1 LTTRAKPGNIS
12 GNGFQF
18 DSLDR
23 GTTMLTDAKCRKATC
38 PPDRKRLRLTDAGGL
53 YLEVSPAGAKRWFL
67 KIYQGDKETRLA
79 LGSYPEVSLAA
90 AREGRD
96 AAKALKRQ
104 GGDPISAKKL
114 KKLRDGIAADDT
126 FEAIARQWYV
136 KQIGNWSAVHAKTVQ
151 RRMERDLFPW
161 IGKRPM
167 AQIHALEL
175 EAALH
180 KIEERGSV
188 ETAHRVLDI
197 ARQVWEYWL
206 PSAKVE
212 QRNIAEGLKARLQP
226 FTRKNYAA
234 ILDTVRLGEMLRSI
248 KHYKGGVVARVALQL
263 TPMLY
268 QRPGNLRMMEWAE
281 VDLEAALWTI
291 PSAKMK
297 RTVQQKIS
305 GEPHAVPLPR
315 QAVEL
320 LKALHPTT
328 GHGRYVFP
336 GERDHDRPMSDNTV
350 RSALYAL
357 GYGEEQKPHAFRATA
372 RTLLVDELGLDW
384 KVIEAN
390 LAHGARDKLGRSY
403 NRTQYIQQRFD
414 MAQQWADY
422 LDKLAAGGE
431 VVALK
436 RA

>member
-1 LTTRAKPGNIS
+1 
-12 GNGFQF
+12 
-18 DSLDR
+18 
-23 GTTMLTDAKCRKATC
+23 M
-38 PPDRKRLRLTDAGGL
+38 
-53 YLEVSPAGAKRWFL
+53 
-67 KIYQGDKETRLA
+67 
-79 LGSYPEVSLAA
+79 
-90 AREGRD
+90 
-96 AAKALKRQ
+96 
-104 GGDPISAKKL
+104 
-114 KKLRDGIAADDT
+114 
-126 FEAIARQWYV
+126 
-136 KQIGNWSAVHAKTVQ
+136 
-151 RRMERDLFPW
+151 
-161 IGKRPM
+161 
-167 AQIHALEL
+167 
-175 EAALH
+175 
-180 KIEERGSV
+180 
-188 ETAHRVLDI
+188 
-197 ARQVWEYWL
+197 
-206 PSAKVE
+206 
-212 QRNIAEGLKARLQP
+212 KARLQP

-268 QRPGNLRMMEWAE
+268 QRPGNLRAMEWAE
-281 VDLEAALWTI
+281 LDLEAALRTI

-297 RTVQQKIS
+297 RTVQQKVS
-305 GEPHAVPLPR
+305 GEPHVVPLPK

-320 LKALHPTT
+320 LKALHPIT

-431 VVALK
+431 VVAFK